1 MAPSSP
7 STVAD
12 PAGPTAAAEAGLPAE
27 TSAQSLGW
35 PASAAAASAS
45 AQSTP
50 AWLEALARW
59 WAEFSLQTKLL
70 AVATLVV
77 SLLMTGITF
86 FSLNSIQQDARISDT
101 RYARD
106 LGLLLSANVT
116 PLVAQGED
124 RELAA
129 VAERF
134 WQSSRSLRYIVFADA
149 DGVIY
154 LGIPMGNGGEGTASA
169 GEQLLSR
176 RLELPPDLQRR
187 PDNPLIRQHLTP
199 DGQVTDVFVPMVS
212 GDRYLGVV
220 ALGINPNETLLVSSA
235 LTREVTVAVF
245 VSIWVLVILGSVI
258 NALTIIRPVKEL
270 LRGVR
275 SIAGGNFETRIALPV
290 GGELGELLEGFNTMA
305 SQLEVYKAAN
315 IEELRA
321 EQVKQQSLIATMAD
335 GAVLLD
341 AEGRIVLVNPTARR
355 LFRWEA
361 RNLEG
366 KEVIGELPDRLAME
380 LAGALQNLVSS
391 EREST
396 DVRCSFGEPS
406 RTLRIVLQSV
416 RDASGEVL
424 KGIAMTIQD
433 LTREVELN
441 AAQSRFIS
449 NVSHELRTPLFNIK
463 SYVETLHDYN
473 DQLSDELKQEF
484 LGIANAETD
493 RLTRLVNDVLDLSRL
508 ESDRVWEL
516 EPLEVGPAIEQT
528 LRTYRLNAGE
538 KGVNL
543 GFEADPQLPRVLGN
557 WDLLLQVFDN
567 LVGNALKFTPPGGAL
582 QLRAYPWPDQCVLDP
597 DSGPGTH
604 PTCALTSPL
613 PRLRI
618 EIADSGCGIAAADQQ
633 RIFER
638 FYRVENAVHTE
649 AGTGLGLSIVR
660 GILEKHGTQ
669 ACMASESG
677 VGTTFWFDL
686 PLEHSDSDELAL
698 KAERRGY
705 DRAREGEVQTLRS

>member
-1 MAPSSP
+1 MSWR
-7 STVAD
+7 
-12 PAGPTAAAEAGLPAE
+12 AA
-27 TSAQSLGW
+27 LG
-35 PASAAAASAS
+35 
-45 AQSTP
+45 
-50 AWLEALARW
+50 RW

-86 FSLNSIQQDARISDT
+86 FALNGIQRDAQMSDT

-116 PLVAQGED
+116 PLVAEGND

-129 VAERF
+129 VADRF
-134 WQSSRSLRYIVFADA
+134 WRSSRSLRYIFFADPE
-149 DGVIY
+149 GVIY
-154 LGIPMGNGGEGTASA
+154 LGIPIGASS
-169 GEQLLSR
+169 GSSELLLSR
-176 RLELPPDLQRR
+176 RLELPADLQKR
-187 PDNPLIRQHLTP
+187 PDTPLIRQHLSP

-212 GDRYLGVV
+212 DGRYLGVL
-220 ALGINPNETLLVSSA
+220 ALGINPNETLLASAA

-245 VSIWVLVILGSVI
+245 ISIWVLVILGAVF
-258 NALTIIRPVKEL
+258 NALTITRPVKEL
-270 LRGVR
+270 LQGVR
-275 SIAGGNFETRIALPV
+275 SIAGGKFETRLALPV

-305 SQLEVYKAAN
+305 SQLEDYKAAN
-315 IEELRA
+315 IEELTA
-321 EQVKQQSLIATMAD
+321 AQVKQQSLIATMAD
-335 GAVLLD
+335 GSVLLD
-341 AEGRIVLVNPTARR
+341 AEGAIVLANPTARR
-355 LFRWEA
+355 LFRWEG

-366 KEVIGELPDRLAME
+366 NDLIAELPERLAIE
-380 LAGALQNLVSS
+380 LQSAL
-391 EREST
+391 ESVTCRDRDTT
-396 DVRCSFGEPS
+396 DVRCSFGEPA

-416 RDASGEVL
+416 RDASGESL

-463 SYVETLHDYN
+463 SYVETLHDLG
-473 DQLSDELKQEF
+473 DQLTEEEKREF

-508 ESDRVWEL
+508 ESERVWTL
-516 EPLEVGPAIEQT
+516 EPLELAPAIEQT
-528 LRTYRLNAGE
+528 LRTYRLNADE
-538 KGVNL
+538 KGVTL
-543 GFEADPQLPRVLGN
+543 AFDADPLLPRVLGN

-567 LVGNALKFTPPGGAL
+567 LVGNALKFTPKDGRL
-582 QLRAYPWPDQCVLDP
+582 QLRAYPWPDLCQLA
-597 DSGPGTH
+597 PGTA
-604 PTCALTSPL
+604 PNSESPSCELTSPL

-618 EIADSGCGIAAADQQ
+618 EIADSGCGISEADQE

-638 FYRVENAVHTE
+638 FFRVENAVHTE

-669 ACMASESG
+669 VRMASEPG

-686 PLEHSDSDELAL
+686 PLEDSDTDELQL
-698 KAERRGY
+698 LAERRRY
-705 DRAREGEVQTLRS
+705 DQAVPL

>member
-1 MAPSSP
+1 MSWR
-7 STVAD
+7 
-12 PAGPTAAAEAGLPAE
+12 AA
-27 TSAQSLGW
+27 LG
-35 PASAAAASAS
+35 
-45 AQSTP
+45 
-50 AWLEALARW
+50 RW

-86 FSLNSIQQDARISDT
+86 FALNGIQRDAQMSDT

-116 PLVAQGED
+116 PLVAEGND

-129 VAERF
+129 VADRF
-134 WQSSRSLRYIVFADA
+134 WRSSRSLRYIFFADPE
-149 DGVIY
+149 GVIY
-154 LGIPMGNGGEGTASA
+154 LGIPIGASS
-169 GEQLLSR
+169 GSSELLLSR
-176 RLELPPDLQRR
+176 RLELPADLQKR
-187 PDNPLIRQHLTP
+187 PDTPLIRQHLSP

-212 GDRYLGVV
+212 DGRYLGVL
-220 ALGINPNETLLVSSA
+220 ALGINPNETLLASAA

-245 VSIWVLVILGSVI
+245 ISIWVLVILGAVF
-258 NALTIIRPVKEL
+258 NALTITRPVKEL
-270 LRGVR
+270 LQGVR
-275 SIAGGNFETRIALPV
+275 SIAGGKFETRLALPV

-305 SQLEVYKAAN
+305 SQLEDYKAAN
-315 IEELRA
+315 IEELTA
-321 EQVKQQSLIATMAD
+321 AQVKQQSLIATMAD

-341 AEGRIVLVNPTARR
+341 AEGAIVLANPTARR
-355 LFRWEA
+355 LFRWEG

-366 KEVIGELPDRLAME
+366 NDLIAELPERLAME
-380 LAGALQNLVSS
+380 LQSAL
-391 EREST
+391 ESVTCRDRDTT
-396 DVRCSFGEPS
+396 DVRCSFGEPA

-416 RDASGEVL
+416 RDASGESL

-463 SYVETLHDYN
+463 SYVETLHDLG
-473 DQLSDELKQEF
+473 DQLTEEEKREF

-508 ESDRVWEL
+508 ESERVWTL
-516 EPLEVGPAIEQT
+516 EPLELAPAIEQT
-528 LRTYRLNAGE
+528 LRTYRLNADE
-538 KGVNL
+538 KGVTL
-543 GFEADPQLPRVLGN
+543 AFDADPLLPRVLGN

-567 LVGNALKFTPPGGAL
+567 LVGNALKFTPKGGRL
-582 QLRAYPWPDQCVLDP
+582 QLRAYPWPDLCQLA
-597 DSGPGTH
+597 PGTA
-604 PTCALTSPL
+604 PNSESPSCELTSPL

-618 EIADSGCGIAAADQQ
+618 EIADSGCGISEADQE

-638 FYRVENAVHTE
+638 FFRVENAVHTE

-669 ACMASESG
+669 VRMASEPG

-686 PLEHSDSDELAL
+686 PLEDSDSDELQL
-698 KAERRGY
+698 LAERRRY
-705 DRAREGEVQTLRS
+705 DQAVTA

>member
-1 MAPSSP
+1 MSEVAATPLPGPSE
-7 STVAD
+7 
-12 PAGPTAAAEAGLPAE
+12 AAAE
-27 TSAQSLGW
+27 TSG
-35 PASAAAASAS
+35 PAAAAA
-45 AQSTP
+45 AADWRQ
-50 AWLEALARW
+50 ALARW
-59 WAEFSLQTKLL
+59 WAEFTLQTKLL

-86 FSLNSIQQDARISDT
+86 FALNGIQQDARMSDT

-106 LGLLLSANVT
+106 LGLLLTANVT
-116 PLVAQGED
+116 PLVAQGND

-134 WQSSRSLRYIVFADA
+134 WRSSRSLRYIVFADA
-149 DGVIY
+149 EGVIY
-154 LGIPMGNGGEGTASA
+154 LGIPMGNGVEGLSPA

-176 RLELPPDLQRR
+176 RLELPADLQRR

-199 DGQVTDVFVPMVS
+199 DGQVTDVFVPMLS

-321 EQVKQQSLIATMAD
+321 EQGKQQSLIATMAD

-341 AEGRIVLVNPTARR
+341 AEGRIVLANPTARR

-361 RNLEG
+361 RNLEAS
-366 KEVIGELPDRLAME
+366 ELLDVLPDRLAME
-380 LAGALQNLVSS
+380 LELGTALQSLISGS
-391 EREST
+391 RESA
-396 DVRCSFGEPS
+396 DMRCSLGEPP

-449 NVSHELRTPLFNIK
+449 NVSHELRTPLCNIK
-463 SYVETLHDYN
+463 SYLETLHDLH
-473 DQLSDELKQEF
+473 DQLSDVERQEF
-484 LGIANAETD
+484 LGIANDETD
-493 RLTRLVNDVLDLSRL
+493 RLTRLVSDVLDLSRL
-508 ESDRVWEL
+508 ESERVFSL
-516 EPLEVGPAIEQT
+516 DPLDVSPAIEQT
-528 LRTYRLNAGE
+528 LRNYRLNATD
-538 KGVNL
+538 KGVTL
-543 GFEADPQLPRVLGN
+543 AFEAEDLLPKVVGN

-567 LVGNALKFTPPGGAL
+567 LVGNALKFTPRGGKL
-582 QLRAYPWPDQCVLDP
+582 MLRAYPWPDQCPIDP
-597 DSGPGTH
+597 HSGDDDGPV
-604 PTCALTSPL
+604 CALSSPL

-618 EIADSGCGIAAADQQ
+618 EIADTGCGIGEADQE

-660 GILEKHGTQ
+660 GILDKHGAQ
-669 ACMASESG
+669 IRMISAPG

-686 PLEHSDSDELAL
+686 PLEHADTDELAL
-698 KAERRGY
+698 QAERRDY
-705 DRAREGEVQTLRS
+705 DRRGRERAGAAA